1 LTAATFAK
9 VINKEIL
16 TKTVATE
23 SGNSLAVKVKLAV
36 CRAQQPTARIILSK
50 KQYTIKVIFSLE
62 VSMKV
67 KQLKNINIH
76 V

>member
-1 LTAATFAK
+1 LTAVTFPQ

-50 KQYTIKVIFSLE
+50 KQYIIKVIFSLE